1 MIHVPVVVIRD
12 PVIGKTINI
21 VDGSRMYLYS
31 ESGSFTISFPLAPR
45 AISYTNF
52 GNDWVETDRSGNTP
66 LLLRK
71 GARLKQIQFSVLIT
85 DKTLMFVSQ
94 AGQVS
99 AIEALTTTTERI
111 LVHYSQQ
118 EAGLWRIT
126 DCSFDSELR
135 HPSTNEVV
143 RGTLSVTLKRAND
156 AAPAVGPVSGGPA
169 PAPTGPAPAPPPR
182 TYTVVSGDC
191 LWTIAQRFY
200 GNGAAWPKIYDANRS
215 KITKSPNLI
224 YPGQVFVIP

>member
-1 MIHVPVVVIRD
+1 MSPMAVTVIRD
-12 PVIGKTINI
+12 PITGKTFSGVN
-21 VDGSRMYLYS
+21 GYRMFLYS
-31 ESGSFTISFPLAPR
+31 ETGSFSLSFPLAPR
-45 AISYTNF
+45 AITYSNF
-52 GNDWVETDRSGNTP
+52 GNDWVEADRSGNTP

-71 GARLKQIQFSVLIT
+71 GGKLKQMQFSVLIT
-85 DKTLMFVSQ
+85 DKTLMFSSQ
-94 AGQVS
+94 NGQMD
-99 AIEALTTTTERI
+99 AIQALATTTERI
-111 LVHYSQQ
+111 LVKYSPQ

-135 HPSTNEVV
+135 HPDTNEVV
-143 RGTLSVTLKRAND
+143 RGTLSITLKQAND

-191 LWTIAQRFY
+191 LWKIAQRYY
-200 GNGAAWPKIYDANRS
+200 GNGAAWPKIYDANRD

-224 YPGQVFVIP
+224 YPGQVFTIP

>member
-1 MIHVPVVVIRD
+1 MPVIVIRD
-12 PVIGKTINI
+12 PITHSVLS
-21 VDGSRMYLYS
+21 VQGSTRMYLYS
-31 ESGSFTISFPLAPR
+31 ESGSFSLSIPLAPR

-71 GARLKQIQFSVLIT
+71 GAKLKQIQFSALIT
-85 DKTLMFVSQ
+85 DKTLMLAPQ
-94 AGQVS
+94 GEQMN
-99 AIEALTTTTERI
+99 AIEALATTTERI
-111 LVHYSQQ
+111 LVKYGPQ
-118 EAGLWRIT
+118 EAGLWRVV

-135 HPSTNEVV
+135 HPDTNEVV
-143 RGTLSVTLKRAND
+143 RGTLSLTLKRAND

-182 TYTVVSGDC
+182 TYTVVRGDC
-191 LWTIAQRFY
+191 LWTIAQRYY

>member
-1 MIHVPVVVIRD
+1 MSTVAVVVIRD
-12 PVIGKTINI
+12 PISGKTFNG
-21 VDGSRMYLYS
+21 VEGFRMFLFS
-31 ESGSFTISFPLAPR
+31 ENGSFSLSFPLAPR

-71 GARLKQIQFSVLIT
+71 GAKLKQIQFSALIT
-85 DKTLMFVSQ
+85 DKTLMFSSQ
-94 AGQVS
+94 AGQVA
-99 AIEALTTTTERI
+99 AIEALATTTERI
-111 LVHYSQQ
+111 LVKYSQQ
-118 EAGLWRIT
+118 EAGLWRVV

-135 HPSTNEVV
+135 DPATNEVV

-191 LWTIAQRFY
+191 LWTIAQRYY